1 MVLLPIF
8 MLKGIIYDFM
18 WTLYDPEKGQLFD
31 GVLPMLVSFKEK
43 DLKQGLISFG
53 GAEKKRL
60 IEGLELGKI
69 LDWYKVVEEKN
80 PEVFKVFLEEFD
92 LKPEEV
98 MVVGD
103 LVNEEIAIGKGI
115 GAKTVWIKWGA
126 FANVK
131 NFITPDYTIDNI
143 TKLKGVVSGLVV

>member
-1 MVLLPIF
+1 

-18 WTLYDPEKGQLFD
+18 RTLYDPEKGELFN
-31 GVLPMLVSFKEK
+31 GVLPMLTAFKERGV
-43 DLKQGLISFG
+43 KQGLISFG
-53 GAEKKRL
+53 GEEKRRL
-60 IEGLELGKI
+60 LFNLGLTGI

-80 PEVFKVFLEEFD
+80 PEVFKSFLEEFN

-98 MVVGD
+98 LVVGD

-126 FANVK
+126 FAGVAPQV
-131 NFITPDYTIDNI
+131 IPDYTIDNI
-143 TKLKGVVSGLVV
+143 AKLSEIGEQIGLLI